1 MILRIYFTTK
11 NNAPS
16 NISLVNNTIFQWLV
30 SKKGNKVKCSISKMA
45 RSVSESK
52 VETTTLS
59 YDDGTTMKEEGE
71 DNNTSGSIGGGC
83 LKCGLDNDHANLL
96 LCEIC
101 NDEYHT
107 YCLDPPLM
115 SVPDS
120 DFYCG
125 TFV

>member
-1 MILRIYFTTK
+1 
-11 NNAPS
+11 
-16 NISLVNNTIFQWLV
+16 
-30 SKKGNKVKCSISKMA
+30 MA

-52 VETTTLS
+52 VETTS
-59 YDDGTTMKEEGE
+59 CDDVTTTKEEE
-71 DNNTSGSIGGGC
+71 DKDNNTTGSIGGGC

-96 LCEIC
+96 LCEVC

-125 TFV
+125 TYVRMIYYESVVHIQIKNIFKKINLTMTRLKNIVL